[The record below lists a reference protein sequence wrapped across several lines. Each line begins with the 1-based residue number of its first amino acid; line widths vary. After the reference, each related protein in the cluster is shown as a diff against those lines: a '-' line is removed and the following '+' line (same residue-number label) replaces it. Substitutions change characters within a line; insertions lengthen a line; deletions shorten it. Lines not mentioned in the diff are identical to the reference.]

1 MNLGGAMFWTLDLDD
16 FRGTKCDEG
25 KYPLINT
32 AKNIVNG
39 GQSST
44 RPVTTPTTPRT
55 TTTPIDQ
62 TNTAASYCVYC
73 KSFFFIMENISIG
86 KLLIYFFF

>member
-16 FRGTKCDEG
+16 FRGTKCGEG

-32 AKNIVNG
+32 AKEIVNG
-39 GQSST
+39 GQGST

-55 TTTPIDQ
+55 TTTPTDQ
-62 TNTAASYCVYC
+62 SQTAVSYCVNC
-73 KSFFFIMENISIG
+73 KYSFKEKKFHSC
-86 KLLIYFFF
+86 